1 MKVFTV
7 MYRHQCD
14 EHFLNHNQK
23 MFLSLDDAKAYQ
35 QELLLE
41 KETIDQD
48 SPDFPFSV
56 ERAILIEEEVY

>member
-7 MYRHQCD
+7 LYQHQCD
-14 EHFLNHNQK
+14 EHFLNHNKK

-56 ERAILIEEEVY
+56 EREILIEEEIY

>member
-7 MYRHQCD
+7 LFQHQCD
-14 EHFLNHNQK
+14 EHFLNHNKK
-23 MFLSLDDAKAYQ
+23 MFISLENAKAYQ
-35 QELLLE
+35 QQLLLE

-48 SPDFPFSV
+48 SPEFPFSV

>member
-7 MYRHQCD
+7 LFKLQCD
-14 EHFLNHNQK
+14 DHFMVDCRK
-23 MFLSLDDAKAYQ
+23 MFLVLEDAKAHQ

-56 ERAILIEEEVY
+56 ERAVLIEEEVY